1 MKSRS
6 ASQTFHEVLT
16 AAVRDI
22 TENGYD
28 DVGRLDEWLK
38 RLRLAAVADLPTPEE
53 IERRMQLAMK
63 TVFDRTFSKS
73 SVLKYHPGVPRFT
86 VERLKPFA
94 REELDRRI
102 RSSAQL
108 IKINREQAVE
118 KMLQRAAGWM
128 TSIPDQGS
136 RVVDKVDVK
145 EHIAKP
151 IQQVKHEARRCTID
165 QGHKLIDAINDVVA
179 QQSGAIAAKWRS
191 HVKQAGYDARPDHA
205 ERDQKIFLI
214 RGSWAHEQGLVK
226 PGPDGYTDQIERP
239 GEFVFCF
246 PGETSVDLFQDVEKA
261 YRRWYDGSLVT
272 IFTSSGREL
281 SATPNHPVFTE
292 NGWVAIGSLKK
303 GDKVIE
309 IAEESIKSAKL
320 DTYKTFTLIADLFDA
335 IRARGFEEVRCGM
348 KPQFHGDGTDENV
361 DVVSAAGP
369 LRNNLVPS
377 LTERLDNFILAS
389 ADSLRLA
396 GRVVGKNLFS
406 FLSPAHRSM
415 SFGSSD
421 VAMLIH
427 GRSEGTVRGLGSLEP
442 IQHGFAGHT
451 KRFGKLMGIL
461 SSLIAPAKLKRIR
474 RNLLNSASAG
484 PKVDPSLLVPMPDGH
499 GVSADS
505 LGNFLKG
512 KSLSTQA
519 VDVLD
524 VNIRPW
530 AGHVYNLQTESGWYV
545 ANSIITH
552 NCRCYY
558 TYLHA
563 LRDLPP
569 EMLTEKGRKLLEE
582 TRLKRSTATA

>member
-1 MKSRS
+1 MSVRP
-6 ASQTFHEVLT
+6 AINRTFHDVLT
-16 AAVRDI
+16 EAIRDI
-22 TENGYD
+22 TEHGYD
-28 DVGRLDEWLK
+28 DPGRLQEWLR
-38 RLRLAAVADLPTPEE
+38 RLRLAAITDLPTDAEM
-53 IERRMQLAMK
+53 RNRMQVAMDAVFRRTLSK
-63 TVFDRTFSKS
+63 TGALR
-73 SVLKYHPGVPRFT
+73 YHPGVPRFT
-86 VERLKPFA
+86 IERIAPSLRP
-94 REELDRRI
+94 ELDKRVRA
-102 RSSAQL
+102 SVDL
-108 IKINREQAVE
+108 IKLNRERAVE
-118 KMLQRAAGWM
+118 QSLQRLAGWV
-128 TSIPDQGS
+128 SSVPAGGS
-136 RVVDKVDVK
+136 RAVDKPEVR
-145 EHIAKP
+145 ESIAKP
-151 IQQVKHEARRCTID
+151 IRQLRYEERRVSID

-191 HVKQAGYDARPDHA
+191 HVKQAGYHARPDHA

-246 PGETSVDLFQDVEKA
+246 PGDTSVDLFQDVEKA
-261 YRRWYDGSLVT
+261 YRRWYDGDLVT
-272 IFTSSGREL
+272 VTTSSGRKL

-292 NGWVAIGSLKK
+292 HGWVAIGSLKK

-309 IAEESIKSAKL
+309 IAEECIKSAKL
-320 DTYKTFTLIADLFDA
+320 DTDKTLTLIADLFDA
-335 IRARGFEEVRCGM
+335 IRARGFKEVRRGM
-348 KPQFHGDGTDENV
+348 KPQFHGDGTEQDI
-361 DVVSAAGP
+361 DVVSTAWP
-369 LRNNLVPS
+369 LRDNLVAPIS
-377 LTERLDNFILAS
+377 QRFNELILAC

-396 GRVVGKNLFS
+396 GRVVRKNLFG
-406 FLSPAHRSM
+406 FLSPAHGSM
-415 SFGSSD
+415 SLGSSD

-427 GRSEGTVRGLGSLEP
+427 GRSEGAIRGLGGLESV
-442 IQHGFAGHT
+442 QHGFSGHA
-451 KRFGKLMGIL
+451 KRLGKLAGIL

-512 KSLSTQA
+512 KSLSAQA

-558 TYLHA
+558 TYLNA

-569 EMLTEKGRKLLEE
+569 EMLTEKGRRALEE
-582 TRLKRSTATA
+582 TRIRKA

>member
-1 MKSRS
+1 MSVRP
-6 ASQTFHEVLT
+6 AINRTFHDVLT
-16 AAVRDI
+16 EAIRDI
-22 TENGYD
+22 TEHGYD
-28 DVGRLDEWLK
+28 DPARLQEWLR
-38 RLRLAAVADLPTPEE
+38 RLRLAAMTDLPTDAEM
-53 IERRMQLAMK
+53 RNRMQSAMDAVFHRTLSK
-63 TVFDRTFSKS
+63 TGALR
-73 SVLKYHPGVPRFT
+73 YHPGVPRFT
-86 VERLKPFA
+86 IERIAPSLRP
-94 REELDRRI
+94 ELDKRVRA
-102 RSSAQL
+102 SVDL
-108 IKINREQAVE
+108 IKLNRERAVE
-118 KMLQRAAGWM
+118 QSLQRLAGWV
-128 TSIPDQGS
+128 SSVPAGGS
-136 RVVDKVDVK
+136 RAVDKSEVR
-145 EHIAKP
+145 ESIAKP
-151 IQQVKHEARRCTID
+151 IRQLRYEERRVSID

-191 HVKQAGYDARPDHA
+191 HVKQPGYNARPDHA

-246 PGETSVDLFQDVEKA
+246 PGDTSVDLFQDVEKA
-261 YRRWYDGSLVT
+261 YRRWYDGDLVT
-272 IFTSSGREL
+272 VTTSSGRKL

-292 NGWVAIGSLKK
+292 HGWVAIGSLKK

-309 IAEESIKSAKL
+309 IAEECIKSAKL
-320 DTYKTFTLIADLFDA
+320 DTDKTLTLIADLFDA
-335 IRARGFEEVRCGM
+335 VRARGFKEIRCGM
-348 KPQFHGDGTDENV
+348 KPQFHGDGTDEDV
-361 DVVSAAGP
+361 DVVSTAGP
-369 LRNNLVPS
+369 LRDNLVPS
-377 LTERLDNFILAS
+377 LAERLDKFILAS
-389 ADSLRLA
+389 ANSLRLA
-396 GRVVGKNLFS
+396 SRAIGKNIFG
-406 FLSPAHRSM
+406 FLSFAHRSV

-427 GRSEGTVRGLGSLEP
+427 GRSEGTVCGLSSLEP
-442 IQHGFAGHT
+442 VQHGLAGHA
-451 KRFGKLMGIL
+451 KRFGKLTGIL
-461 SSLIAPAKLKRIR
+461 SSLIAPTKLKRIR

-512 KSLSTQA
+512 KSLSAQA

-558 TYLHA
+558 TYLNA

-569 EMLTEKGRKLLEE
+569 EMLTEKGRRALEE
-582 TRLKRSTATA
+582 TRIRKP